1 MFNNNIVYTRSLETE
16 EAQQKRMEKDKNA
29 QKKRYNAL
37 SPNSR
42 RIKNQKKYENRK
54 LKRNS
59 GTKIASVKK
68 EEIRPIVQFKND
80 IAPIVQEPKLSEYE
94 QIRQRNIEEREKL
107 FQKMKIS
114 ELKAQATL
122 GIPEDKASKKH

>member
-1 MFNNNIVYTRSLETE
+1 MSLFLIRSNETE
-16 EAQQKRMEKDKNA
+16 EAQQKRKENDKNA
-29 QKKRYNAL
+29 QKARYDAL

-42 RIKNQKKYENRK
+42 RIKNQKKYQNRK

-59 GTKIASVKK
+59 GTKITLVE
-68 EEIRPIVQFKND
+68 EEITPIVQSKIG

-94 QIRQRNIEEREKL
+94 RIRQRNIEEREKL

-114 ELKAQATL
+114 ELKAQAAV
-122 GIPEDKASKKH
+122 GIPKDKTSKKH

>member
-1 MFNNNIVYTRSLETE
+1 MEQDKKAQ
-16 EAQQKRMEKDKNA
+16 EA
-29 QKKRYNAL
+29 RYDAL

-59 GTKIASVKK
+59 GTKITSVNK
-68 EEIRPIVQFKND
+68 EEITAIVPSKID

-94 QIRQRNIEEREKL
+94 RIRQRNIEERENL

-114 ELKAQATL
+114 ELKAQATI
-122 GIPEDKASKKH
+122 GIPKDKTSAKH